1 MHEGLG
7 AAQDSLVDETQGYK
21 WCQVTQQSDEWNDG
35 VAEALLTMSVIG
47 AQFSCSSSPRVCVP
61 NNS

>member
-1 MHEGLG
+1 MFTDRMERVR
-7 AAQDSLVDETQGYK
+7 AAMTDAVSPVS
-21 WCQVTQQSDEWNDG
+21 V
-35 VAEALLTMSVIG
+35 VARLPSLLTMSVIG